1 MSIIEKIIKIYPSLT
16 INDFSPIYG
25 TIIIQND
32 GNGDYIKSW
41 LNSNPQPTEQQ
52 LNEIT

>member
-1 MSIIEKIIKIYPSLT
+1 MDIIQKIIKIYSNLT
-16 INDFSPIYG
+16 INDFAPIFG

-41 LNSNPQPTEQQ
+41 SNSNPEPTLQQ

>member
-1 MSIIEKIIKIYPSLT
+1 MNLIEKIIKIYPSLS
-16 INDFSPIYG
+16 INDFFPFSG

-41 LNSNPQPTEQQ
+41 SNSNAEPTLQQ